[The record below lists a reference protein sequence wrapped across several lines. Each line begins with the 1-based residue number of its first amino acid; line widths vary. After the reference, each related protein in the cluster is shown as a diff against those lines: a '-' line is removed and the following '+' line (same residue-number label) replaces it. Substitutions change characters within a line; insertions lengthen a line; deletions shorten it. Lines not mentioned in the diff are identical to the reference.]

1 MSGILPCCMQIF
13 AKVPAEVL
21 DKFYG
26 CGAPLPTGIE
36 GLTVLDLGS
45 GSGRDCYAAAAL
57 VGERGSVIGV
67 DMTREQLEARD
78 TAPCSARFP
87 RTSVHR
93 YYKSGPRT
101 VPMGGSQTVAC
112 LCCRMRSACHEACAS
127 P

>member
-1 MSGILPCCMQIF
+1 MQIF

-26 CGAPLPTGIE
+26 CGATLPTGID

-67 DMTREQLEARD
+67 DMTSEQLEVRD
-78 TAPCSARFP
+78 CPSFPC
-87 RTSVHR
+87 
-93 YYKSGPRT
+93 
-101 VPMGGSQTVAC
+101 
-112 LCCRMRSACHEACAS
+112 
-127 P
+127 

>member
-1 MSGILPCCMQIF
+1 MQIF

-78 TAPCSARFP
+78 RLCPTCPPNLSLRP
-87 RTSVHR
+87 VS
-93 YYKSGPRT
+93 KSIP
-101 VPMGGSQTVAC
+101 
-112 LCCRMRSACHEACAS
+112 
-127 P
+127 

>member
-1 MSGILPCCMQIF
+1 MQIF

-26 CGAPLPTGIE
+26 CGATLPTGID

-67 DMTREQLEARD
+67 DMTSEQLEVRD
-78 TAPCSARFP
+78 FRRVAFESPCRS
-87 RTSVHR
+87 
-93 YYKSGPRT
+93 
-101 VPMGGSQTVAC
+101 
-112 LCCRMRSACHEACAS
+112 LCCNSSLWQSWLRPRRCFGHHGWAAARLLSRA
-127 P
+127 